1 MLHLLNSPFAILAG
15 MVLLPLIPSMLLFKL
30 LPSTAVVG
38 GPFHGFRIDLSGA
51 FGSYFILLVLI
62 LSTKNNVWDPPPAY
76 QVWTV
81 KGTVTDSN
89 GAPIA
94 PLDSGDISLL
104 PPSLQESNA
113 WFTIDVPVKTLQGG
127 SPDYPTIAFAH
138 AGYQPVQFTLDPKAA
153 YPAGVSVNFNSTA
166 HEVQI
171 SSLRLQPLPAYQGG
185 APLNSEAAAAPNA
198 VQTHPAGA
206 RQ

>member
-1 MLHLLNSPFAILAG
+1 MLHLLNSPFAILTG
-15 MVLLPLIPSMLLFKL
+15 MVLLPLIPAFLLFKL

-51 FGSYFILLVLI
+51 FGAYFVLLVLI

-89 GAPIA
+89 GDPIA
-94 PLDSGDISLL
+94 PLDAGDISLL
-104 PPSLQESNA
+104 PPSLQESNG

-127 SPDYPTIAFAH
+127 SPDYPTLAISH
-138 AGYQPVQFTLDPKAA
+138 AGYQPMQFTLDPKAT

-166 HEVQI
+166 NEVQI

-185 APLNSEAAAAPNA
+185 VPLNNEAAAAPNA
-198 VQTHPAGA
+198 AQTHPAGA
-206 RQ
+206 RP